1 MKHGNRW
8 LKWKAGAAAISLA
21 IGVMLT
27 GCSST
32 MPDKTM
38 LQTAE
43 TIETEIQTEETAIE
57 ETIPENMIVYDYANM
72 TDVLAAVVITMNH
85 RGIHEMQ
92 PERADNAFAVEYIY
106 SYANLSGH
114 EMFQIVDMDGTNH
127 HSYMQIDK
135 AYMESFLIN
144 AFGEN
149 ITPDNLEADG
159 DLLLSRDGE
168 WFAALDQIPY
178 VSVDYSG
185 LENIEFKEKNV
196 YSFNY
201 TISYPSGD
209 TEDGIVQVHFR
220 ESDRTEYGIILDSVA
235 IAEY

>member
-1 MKHGNRW
+1 MRHENRW
-8 LKWKAGAAAISLA
+8 KAAAAVFGLV
-21 IGVMLT
+21 IGFVLT

-32 MPDKTM
+32 LPK
-38 LQTAE
+38 
-43 TIETEIQTEETAIE
+43 ETEQQTVETTEEESVTVKMESEE
-57 ETIPENMIVYDYANM
+57 ETMPENMIVYDYANM
-72 TDVLAAVVITMNH
+72 NDVLAAVVITMNH

-114 EMFQIVDMDGTNH
+114 EMFQIVDMDGENH
-127 HSYMQIDK
+127 HSYMQIDR

-149 ITPDNLEADG
+149 ITLDNLEADG
-159 DLLLSRDGE
+159 DLLINRNGE
-168 WFAALDQIPY
+168 WFAALDEISY

-185 LENIEFKEKNV
+185 LENIEFKEKTV

-201 TISYPSGD
+201 TISRPSGD

-220 ESDRTEYGIILDSVA
+220 ESDRTENGIILDSVA

>member
-1 MKHGNRW
+1 MRHENRW
-8 LKWKAGAAAISLA
+8 KIGVMAISLA
-21 IGVMLT
+21 IGVMLA

-32 MPDKTM
+32 VPDETV
-38 LQTAE
+38 QQPAE
-43 TIETEIQTEETAIE
+43 TTEAEIQTEKMAIEE
-57 ETIPENMIVYDYANM
+57 ETIPENVVVYDYANM
-72 TDVLAAVVITMNH
+72 NDVLAAVVITMNH
-85 RGIHEMQ
+85 RGIYEMQ

-114 EMFQIVDMDGTNH
+114 EMFQIVDMDGINH

-149 ITPDNLEADG
+149 ITLDNLEADG
-159 DLLLSRDGE
+159 DLLINRSGE
-168 WFAALDQIPY
+168 WFAALDEISY

-185 LENIEFKEKNV
+185 LENIEFKEKTV

-201 TISYPSGD
+201 TISQPSGD

-220 ESDRTEYGIILDSVA
+220 ESDRTEHGIILDSVA